1 MKSNIN
7 KFVKQNC
14 KKDNKLNSLFDLVEL
29 KLIKNIIKK
38 EGAKNNQLFL
48 VSKQKESQVLI
59 K

>member
-14 KKDNKLNSLFDLVEL
+14 EKDNKLNSLFDLVEL

-38 EGAKNNQLFL
+38 EGAKNNQFSWFL
-48 VSKQKESQVLI
+48 NRKNHRY
-59 K
+59 